1 MIICSKCGHQNDSSN
16 YICEKCGNE
25 LWGDNDWDI
34 EFIEEF
40 EDDFEEKG
48 YEDDAFFDDF

>member
-1 MIICSKCGHQNDSSN
+1 MIICGKCGHQNDSSN
-16 YICEKCGNE
+16 YFCEKCGND
-25 LWGDNDWDI
+25 LLGDTGGGID
-34 EFIEEF
+34 FIEEF